1 MSKKKTTDENT
12 SKYIQGKSTQAQDLS
27 PEAMM
32 ASAGAEQ
39 AQDLSPEAMIAGSPV
54 YRGF

>member
-1 MSKKKTTDENT
+1 MMASA
-12 SKYIQGKSTQAQDLS
+12 GSTQAQDLS

-32 ASAGAEQ
+32 ASAGSTQ
-39 AQDLSPEAMIAGSPV
+39 AQDLSPEAMMAGSPV